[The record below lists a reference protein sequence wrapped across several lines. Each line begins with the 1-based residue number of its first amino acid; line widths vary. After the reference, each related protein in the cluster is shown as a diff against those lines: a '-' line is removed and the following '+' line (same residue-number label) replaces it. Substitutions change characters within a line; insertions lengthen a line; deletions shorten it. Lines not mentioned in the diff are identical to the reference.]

1 MSAIDRKPRR
11 ETHLARLVVALLLV
25 ALGLWISSN
34 FLPALVWA
42 VVICVAIDPLH
53 MRMRGRWPGPKERV
67 AIAGAIT
74 ALVAA
79 GILIPLA
86 IGVAQ
91 AAREVRAVAA
101 WVAQAQ
107 STGLPVPV
115 WVHQLPVARQ
125 AVTHWWEENLLTPA
139 SATLQIQHLRSSAFA
154 ADTRFIGSNLLRG
167 LVTFS
172 FTLIAMF
179 FLLRDR
185 DTILEQL
192 RRAGDRLFGASGERV
207 GYQAVLS
214 IRGTIDGLVL
224 VGIGEGAVMAV
235 AYVVLGVPNPL
246 LLGGLTAVAAMIPFG
261 AALILSIAAALLLAQ
276 GAVGAAIAV
285 GVIGLIVVGIADH
298 FIRPILIGGATRL
311 PFLWVLIGILGGVE
325 SFGLLGLFIG
335 PATMAVLI
343 MLWREYIDGPP
354 PKASALGQSSRE
366 STDSQE

>member
-1 MSAIDRKPRR
+1 MSAIDRKPKL
-11 ETHLARLVVALLLV
+11 ETYAARLVVACLLV
-25 ALGLWISSN
+25 GLGLWISAN

-42 VVICVAIDPLH
+42 VVIGVALDPLH
-53 MRMRGRWPGPKERV
+53 MQLRGRWPRPSARV

-79 GILIPLA
+79 AILIPLA
-86 IGVAQ
+86 VCVAQ
-91 AAREVRAVAA
+91 AAREVRDVAV

-107 STGLPVPV
+107 STGLPVPG

-125 AVTHWWEENLLTPA
+125 AVTHWWENNLLKPE

-154 ADTRFIGSNLLRG
+154 ANTRFIGSNLLGR

-185 DTILEQL
+185 DTILGQL
-192 RRAGDRLFGASGERV
+192 RLAGDRLFGASGERV

-261 AALILSIAAALLLAQ
+261 AALILSIAAALLLAK
-276 GAVGAAIAV
+276 GAVGGAIAV
-285 GVIGLIVVGIADH
+285 GVIGLIVVGVADH

-311 PFLWVLIGILGGVE
+311 PFVWVLIGILGGVE

-354 PKASALGQSSRE
+354 LNASAQSQKPGE
-366 STDSQE
+366 GTLL